1 MYIYTHTY
9 IHIHTF
15 RTGTPPPSTASTTTL
30 PSDWGLSSCVLEKST
45 YGAASFELRYVR
57 LTTMSRPGPLDN
69 KESATEKGLWHMRWW
84 MSWCKELAAGQV
96 LVPTWQARLLFR
108 ATLSSLLPGRLLRHP
123 NIFRYFDDPIGE
135 SPFNHFAYP
144 FFWIL
149 YHFHSHLGLMDRGRA
164 GL

>member
-1 MYIYTHTY
+1 MCIYVHIYIYIYIYVHIYTYIYIYIIHTY
-9 IHIHTF
+9 TF

-30 PSDWGLSSCVLEKST
+30 PSDWGLSCCVLEKST

-84 MSWCKELAAGQV
+84 MSWCKEIAAGQV

-108 ATLSSLLPGRLLRHP
+108 AKLSTLLPGRLLRHP
-123 NIFRYFDDPIGE
+123 LPLTWVISCIR
-135 SPFNHFAYP
+135 S
-144 FFWIL
+144 IL
-149 YHFHSHLGLMDRGRA
+149 AL
-164 GL
+164 